1 MYKIVESVNN
11 EMRITTSITE
21 EELNELKK
29 FSEPIWEIDGK
40 IRFFDLI
47 KEEYDE
53 YISVIKDQKS
63 TTTKVVRAINNY
75 LSSYKAFLDRWE
87 TFFKRHGS
95 QELID
100 YFKISVSEV
109 YDKCFEYR
117 FIYNLRNY
125 AQHAGIPIS
134 RISNALDK
142 DIEISIKKET
152 FINSHSG
159 MQPKFKK
166 ELRQLQCE
174 EIDIDNA
181 IKVVH
186 KELEKIHNKFIGKF
200 IESIEDCLYSANYIR
215 EFHKKYNKYSGELS
229 VISQGSVDEM
239 VAMSK
244 EPGTTT
250 INPYPVHSKMA
261 LFILSSAKIV
271 FRFKGKLIGKSQGF
285 PELLKLKNVLEMP
298 NFTSGRR
305 HVEYQKITWVKI
317 EEATGFEWRDGYDR
331 LFTIYMP
338 AGLEDKFYKKM
349 INSLEQERDKMFPE
363 YSSHSK

>member
-21 EELNELKK
+21 EEFNELKK
-29 FSEPIWEIDGK
+29 ISEPIWEIYGK

-95 QELID
+95 QGLID
-100 YFKISVSEV
+100 YFKVSVSEV
-109 YDKCFEYR
+109 YDNFFEYR

-159 MQPKFKK
+159 MQSKFRK
-166 ELRQLQCE
+166 ELQQLQFE

-215 EFHKKYNKYSGELS
+215 KFYKKYNKYGGELS
-229 VISQGSVDEM
+229 VISQGSVDAM

-250 INPYPVHSKMA
+250 INPYLVHSKMA

-271 FRFKGKLIGKSQGF
+271 FKFKGKLIGKSKDFQ
-285 PELLKLKNVLEMP
+285 
-298 NFTSGRR
+298 R
-305 HVEYQKITWVKI
+305 Y
-317 EEATGFEWRDGYDR
+317 
-331 LFTIYMP
+331 
-338 AGLEDKFYKKM
+338 
-349 INSLEQERDKMFPE
+349 
-363 YSSHSK
+363 

>member
-1 MYKIVESVNN
+1 MYKIVESINK
-11 EMRITTSITE
+11 EMRITKSITE
-21 EELNELKK
+21 EEFNELKRN
-29 FSEPIWEIDGK
+29 SEPIWEIDGK

-53 YISVIKDQKS
+53 YILVIEDQKS
-63 TTTKVVRAINNY
+63 KTTKVVRAINNY

-100 YFKISVSEV
+100 YFKTSLSEV
-109 YDKCFEYR
+109 YDNCFEYR

-134 RISNALDK
+134 RISTALDK
-142 DIEISIKKET
+142 DIEITINKET

-159 MQPKFKK
+159 MQSKFRR
-166 ELRQLQCE
+166 ELNRLQFE

-186 KELEKIHNKFIGKF
+186 KELEEIHNKFIVKF
-200 IESIEDCLYSANYIR
+200 IASIEDSLYSASYVT
-215 EFHKKYNKYSGELS
+215 EFYKKYNKCGGELS
-229 VISQGSVDEM
+229 IISQENVDSI

-244 EPGTTT
+244 EPGTAT
-250 INPYPVHSKMA
+250 INPYIVPSKIA
-261 LFILSSAKIV
+261 LLILSGAKIV
-271 FRFKGKLIGKSQGF
+271 FKFKGKLIGKSHSF
-285 PELLKLKNVLEMP
+285 PELLKSKNVLEMP
-298 NFTSGRR
+298 KFTSGSRY
-305 HVEYQKITWVKI
+305 VEYQEITWVKI
-317 EEATGFEWRDGYDR
+317 QETTGTVWTDGYDR

-338 AGLEDKFYKKM
+338 AGIEEKFYNKM
-349 INSLEQERDKMFPE
+349 IDSLRQEGEKMFPR
-363 YSSHSK
+363 

>member
-1 MYKIVESVNN
+1 MYKIVESVND

-21 EELNELKK
+21 EEFNELKK
-29 FSEPIWEIDGK
+29 ISEPICEIHGK

-100 YFKISVSEV
+100 YFKASVSEV
-109 YDKCFEYR
+109 YDNCFEYR

-134 RISNALDK
+134 RISSALDK
-142 DIEISIKKET
+142 DIEISINKEI
-152 FINSHSG
+152 FIKSHSG
-159 MQPKFKK
+159 MQPKLKK
-166 ELRQLQCE
+166 ELQRLQFE
-174 EIDIDNA
+174 EIDTDNA

-186 KELEKIHNKFIGKF
+186 KQLENVHNKLIGKF
-200 IESIEDCLYSANYIR
+200 IESMEDCLYSANYIR
-215 EFHKKYNKYSGELS
+215 EFYQKHNKHSGALS
-229 VISQGSVDEM
+229 VISQGNVEAI

-244 EPGTTT
+244 EPGTAT
-250 INPYPVHSKMA
+250 INPYLVPYTIA

-271 FRFKGKLIGKSQGF
+271 FKFKGKLIGKSQSF
-285 PELLKLKNVLEMP
+285 PELLKSKNVLEMP
-298 NFTSGRR
+298 NFTSGRK
-305 HVEYQKITWVKI
+305 HVEYQKITWVKV
-317 EEATGFEWRDGYDR
+317 EETTGFVWGDGYDR

-349 INSLEQERDKMFPE
+349 VDSLEKEKEKMFPK